1 MNRRPPS
8 IRSLVAFEAVAR
20 LQSVSRA
27 ADELCITQAA
37 ASIRI
42 KGLEEHL
49 GFALFSRENGQIRLT
64 QAGSRY
70 LGTVREVIDR
80 LAKAAEWAG
89 RPASAVRL
97 TVFNAFA
104 QHWLMPRFGRLMREL
119 ADIEVSLIVDDER
132 DAPPLHETDLAIHLA
147 DAAPVPDATRP
158 PAMKLPAAKLL
169 ATKLLDDE
177 LVAICRPD
185 FQARHRLSEPRDLDR
200 VTLLVEQGE
209 AGTGPAPSDTALWL
223 RRAGLDPA
231 RIDGA
236 IGFRDAALLID
247 AALHRV
253 GVALVRRS
261 LVMGEI
267 EEGRLTIPFDLSVQC
282 RRPVWLAVATAADD
296 NVCRVRDWLLAEAQ
310 TTLAQTTL
318 ATITP
323 PAMRL
328 QA

>member
-64 QAGSRY
+64 QAGTRY
-70 LGTVREVIDR
+70 LETVREVIDR
-80 LAKAAEWAG
+80 LARAAEWAG

-132 DAPPLHETDLAIHLA
+132 DAAPPHETDLAIHLA
-147 DAAPVPDATRP
+147 DAAPAPDAT
-158 PAMKLPAAKLL
+158 KPAATKLL

-185 FQARHRLSEPRDLDR
+185 FQVRHRLSEPRDLDR
-200 VTLLVEQGE
+200 VTLLVEQAE
-209 AGTGPAPSDTALWL
+209 AGAGSAPSDTALWL

-231 RIDGA
+231 RINSA

-310 TTLAQTTL
+310 ATL
-318 ATITP
+318 ATVAP